1 MRVKLS
7 RDWGVP
13 GEDEEGYDL
22 SSNNDKELLMR
33 VVGRGKRDRGAP
45 GEDEQGY
52 DMPSR
57 PSAPATLFDFL
68 NTKIPEGKEG
78 KRYSTEGAS
87 VLWST
92 NVYIWMFG
100 RT

>member
-1 MRVKLS
+1 MS
-7 RDWGVP
+7 
-13 GEDEEGYDL
+13 
-22 SSNNDKELLMR
+22 SSNNKELLMR
-33 VVGRGKRDRGAP
+33 VVGRGKRDREAP

-92 NVYIWMFG
+92 NVYI
-100 RT
+100 